1 MRRRSFLISCV
12 ALVALLVCAVQG
24 RAVPGSSADLIAAIR
39 AGDLARVQKLLGEG
53 ADPNSRDETGDPALV
68 WAVSVRNAAMVK
80 ALLSKGAD
88 VHAMTN
94 NADKTA
100 RNVPLV
106 WFAAGQGSAETLR
119 PILQAGGSA
128 NARVNNGITP
138 LMVAGYL
145 GNIET
150 IPVLLAAKADLE
162 ARDQK
167 ERTALMWAANGGR
180 YEAVRLLLDAGAE
193 VNAVGELRATP
204 LMFAAQRG
212 FNDVVALL
220 VERGAD
226 LEKKATPGLTALGF
240 AKQNKLVPTIALLEN
255 GGRQKPPVAEFLRL
269 RSFLYPE
276 EPLEA
281 VFLRVP
287 MNDEP
292 SEAIRQAAVK
302 GDFQRARELQE
313 AKAAKSDGDHLK
325 LAYFQM
331 QLGDRAGALA
341 SLRKLIATPGMG
353 SRELLRAWKLIRDL
367 GEAPPADLGRH
378 VLGVVVESGLG
389 PHVLDVAAYADGQPR
404 FFLSSGGGIIGQDW
418 SAAETAKDLEIVR
431 LAQELVTGMEPSEKR
446 ELPGPSRIRFTFLT
460 PGGSYVA
467 ETSFV
472 KGQQGPYLKIFSEVD
487 DLFGLLYKKFIAAE
501 AAKKP

>member
-1 MRRRSFLISCV
+1 MRRRFFLPPFVTLAVLLAC
-12 ALVALLVCAVQG
+12 AL
-24 RAVPGSSADLIAAIR
+24 PGSSADLIAAIK
-39 AGDLARVQKLLGEG
+39 AGDLARVQKLLAAG

-68 WAVSVRNAAMVK
+68 WAVSVRNAPIVN

-94 NADKTA
+94 NAEKTA
-100 RNVPLV
+100 RNAPLV

-128 NARVNNGITP
+128 NARVDNGITP
-138 LMVAGYL
+138 LMVAGFL

-180 YEAVRLLLDAGAE
+180 VEAVRLLLDAGAE
-193 VNAVGELRATP
+193 VNAVGELESTP
-204 LMFAAQRG
+204 LMFAAQHG
-212 FNDVVALL
+212 FNDVIALL

-226 LEKKATPGLTALGF
+226 LEKKSTPGLTALGF
-240 AKQNKLVPTIALLEN
+240 AKQNKLVQTIALLEN
-255 GGRQKPPVAEFLRL
+255 GGRQKPPVGIFLQL

-276 EPLEA
+276 EPLETM
-281 VFLRVP
+281 FLRVP
-287 MNDEP
+287 MKDEP
-292 SEAIRQAAVK
+292 REAIRQAAMK
-302 GDFQRARELQE
+302 GDFRRAFDLQ
-313 AKAAKSDGDHLK
+313 AKVPNGSPLT
-325 LAYFQM
+325 LAYLQM

-341 SLRKLIATPGMG
+341 SLRKLIAIPGMG
-353 SRELLRAWKLIRDL
+353 SREILRAWKLIRDL
-367 GEAPPADLGRH
+367 GEAPPADLAQR

-389 PHVLDVAAYADGQPR
+389 PQVLDVAAYADGQPR
-404 FFLSSGGGIIGQDW
+404 FFLSSGGGILGEDR
-418 SAAETAKDLEIVR
+418 SAEEKAKDLEVVR
-431 LAQELVTGMEPSEKR
+431 LAQELVKGMEPAATRK
-446 ELPGPSRIRFTFLT
+446 LPGPGRIRFTFLT
-460 PGGSYVA
+460 PSGSYVA

-472 KGQQGPYLKIFSEVD
+472 KDQQGPYREIFSTID
-487 DLFGLLYKKFIAAE
+487 DLGLLYKKSVAAQ

>member
-68 WAVSVRNAAMVK
+68 WAVSVRNAAMVE

-94 NADKTA
+94 NAHKTA

-119 PILQAGGSA
+119 PILRAGGSA
-128 NARVNNGITP
+128 NARVDNGITP

-162 ARDQK
+162 ARDEK

-204 LMFAAQRG
+204 LMFAAQSG

-240 AKQNKLVPTIALLEN
+240 AKQNKLVTTIALLEN
-255 GGRQKPPVAEFLRL
+255 GGRQKPPVDGFLRL

-276 EPLEA
+276 EPLET
-281 VFLRVP
+281 
-287 MNDEP
+287 
-292 SEAIRQAAVK
+292 
-302 GDFQRARELQE
+302 QE
-313 AKAAKSDGDHLK
+313 AKAAKSDGDPLK

-341 SLRKLIATPGMG
+341 SLRKFIATPGMG
-353 SRELLRAWKLIRDL
+353 SREVLRAWKLIRDL

-389 PHVLDVAAYADGQPR
+389 PLVLDVAAYADGQPR

-446 ELPGPSRIRFTFLT
+446 ELPGPGRIRFTFLT

-487 DLFGLLYKKFIAAE
+487 DLFGLLNKKVVAAE